1 MTILKQIKESPKL
14 QEFKTLH
21 PTGNV
26 LVIIFSIIMIWRGLW
41 GLLDIYFFPGS
52 PTFSHLACFLI
63 GAIVLYLDDFRIDN
77 LKR

>member
-1 MTILKQIKESPKL
+1 MTLKEIKESPKL
-14 QEFKTLH
+14 KEFKNLH

-26 LVIIFSIIMIWRGLW
+26 IVIIISIIMIWRGVW

-52 PTFSHLACFLI
+52 PTLSHLASFAI
-63 GAIVLYLDDFRIDN
+63 GALILYLDDFRIDN

>member
-1 MTILKQIKESPKL
+1 MMLKQIKESPKL

-26 LVIIFSIIMIWRGLW
+26 LVIIFAIIMIWRGTW

-52 PTFSHLACFLI
+52 PIFSHLACFAI